1 MVPVSLILV
10 LGKASFGKMD
20 FLVIL
25 FEKGLTAVS
34 EAYGPLGV
42 RPTPRGGA
50 AFTQKSE
57 RLSDQIQKTSF
68 QIWDLTFCSPRAA
81 LLALDRL
88 FCSGEEV
95 GVFRVNPV
103 FLMPHWP
110 MDMAALMGRSCTSDQ
125 AKKHMFFRSYTA
137 FVSFV

>member
-1 MVPVSLILV
+1 
-10 LGKASFGKMD
+10 
-20 FLVIL
+20 
-25 FEKGLTAVS
+25 
-34 EAYGPLGV
+34 V
-42 RPTPRGGA
+42 RPKPRGGA

-57 RLSDQIQKTSF
+57 RLSDQIQKISF

-81 LLALDRL
+81 LLALERL

-110 MDMAALMGRSCTSDQ
+110 MDMAALLGRSCTCDQ
-125 AKKHMFFRSYTA
+125 AKHMFFRSYTA
-137 FVSFV
+137 LVSFCNDAHHSFSEKISSACSIFLAHGPHHEQHVSDM

>member
-1 MVPVSLILV
+1 MKRGSEWHQFRRFWCSGRLPLKKWIFQWF
-10 LGKASFGKMD
+10 FGR
-20 FLVIL
+20 
-25 FEKGLTAVS
+25 KGQLW
-34 EAYGPLGV
+34 V
-42 RPTPRGGA
+42 RPKPRGGA

-81 LLALDRL
+81 LLALERL